1 MYKEN
6 ALKRRCQQT
15 LYSIYSDYLEESK
28 MKKFNEIKENDPY
41 LNQIIDEVMQY
52 VIYDLPLQPIIL
64 EAIQGEHH
72 VKR

>member
-6 ALKRRCQQT
+6 ALKRRCQQA
-15 LYSIYSDYLEESK
+15 LYSIYDDYLEESK
-28 MKKFNEIKENDPY
+28 IGKFNEIKENDPY
-41 LNQIIDEVMQY
+41 LNQIIDEVLLY

-64 EAIQGEHH
+64 KAIQGEYH